1 MKNKNVL
8 KLALI
13 GALVGIV
20 VFDIVNIVL
29 YLTEGFCVKIENTGS
44 LIAGYLS
51 SSISAAFLIVTYFKF
66 KEMEMSDMSIM
77 KKTVNILVYTGMFL
91 ILFNIANI
99 LQEGFFKSKEGVII
113 LTLTFIAQTVLGGL
127 IQMIVFTSNKGNV
140 KEINKKI
147 KENVLEKK

>member
-99 LQEGFFKSKEGVII
+99 LQEGVFKSKEGVII
-113 LTLTFIAQTVLGGL
+113 LILTFIAQTVLGGL

>member
-13 GALVGIV
+13 GALIGIV

-99 LQEGFFKSKEGVII
+99 LQEGVFKSKEGVII